1 MEEILII
8 VCENAL
14 IENKILLRN
23 RTSKV
28 NIDFDLGTRTVLDG
42 EIIMIVFILIFGVEI
57 K

>member
-1 MEEILII
+1 MEEVLII

-23 RTSKV
+23 GTSKV

-42 EIIMIVFILIFGVEI
+42 EIIMIVFILIFVC
-57 K
+57 